1 MIVKTVKWGRKLNS
15 DMVEVGIYWPS
26 EQQTEFK
33 IMEGYTQVMCGMRKM
48 INKGKTQ
55 YRLQNGKFKLN
66 KES

>member
-1 MIVKTVKWGRKLNS
+1 MIVKTVKWGRNS
-15 DMVEVGIYWPS
+15 DMVEVRIYWPS
-26 EQQTEFK
+26 EQQTGLE
-33 IMEGYTQVMCGMRKM
+33 IMEGHTQVMCGMSKM